1 MLSAVNRPM
10 SPQTLFTTAITAAL
24 IGVAGCSKEGAGA
37 AQAPTA
43 APPATVTVEAPEV
56 REHFPTETLT
66 GRIDAVDS
74 VEIRARVSGFLAEVR
89 FQAGQT
95 VRKGDVLF
103 VIDPRPFQAALQRAE
118 ADLESAKTRASQ
130 ADRDAARAEQM
141 LKTKAISVEEADQR
155 RTRLSEAKAAVA
167 LAEAS
172 LVAARLNVEYAEIRS
187 PIDGRVSRALVTPGN
202 NVSGVDGATTLLTT
216 VVSVDPVHVYAD
228 LDESV
233 LLRLNRFRR
242 DGVLP
247 VDANGKIQVGIGLAD
262 ETGLPHAA
270 TVESLDNRLDPSTGS
285 LLLRAVLPNPDQRF
299 VPGLFAR
306 VSLPSGPKTTALFVP
321 DEVLGTEQSRK
332 FLYTVSASNTVEKK
346 FVTTGPLSGGK
357 RLVVSGLTPTDRVVV
372 NGQLRIQ
379 FPGQPVAPVP
389 ATNSPAR

>member
-1 MLSAVNRPM
+1 
-10 SPQTLFTTAITAAL
+10 
-24 IGVAGCSKEGAGA
+24 
-37 AQAPTA
+37 
-43 APPATVTVEAPEV
+43 
-56 REHFPTETLT
+56 
-66 GRIDAVDS
+66 
-74 VEIRARVSGFLAEVR
+74 
-89 FQAGQT
+89 

-118 ADLESAKTRASQ
+118 ADLESAKTRAAQ
-130 ADRDAARAEQM
+130 ANRDAARAEQM
-141 LKTKAISVEEADQR
+141 LKTKAISMEEADQR
-155 RTRLSEAKAAVA
+155 RTRLSEAKASVAVA
-167 LAEAS
+167 EAA
-172 LVAARLNVEYAEIRS
+172 LVTARLNVEYAEIRS

-216 VVSVDPVHVYAD
+216 VVSVDPVYVYAD

-242 DGVLP
+242 EGVLP
-247 VDANGKIQVGIGLAD
+247 VDAKGRIEVGVGLAD
-262 ETGLPHAA
+262 ETGYPHVG

-285 LLLRAVLPNPDQRF
+285 LVLRAVLANPDQRF

-321 DEVLGTEQSRK
+321 DDVLGTEQSRK

-357 RLVVSGLTPTDRVVV
+357 RLVASGLTPTDRVVV

-379 FPGQPVAPVP
+379 FPGQPVAPVQ

>member
-1 MLSAVNRPM
+1 VNRPKPLP
-10 SPQTLFTTAITAAL
+10 SPFTTAITAAL
-24 IGVAGCSKEGAGA
+24 IGLAGCSKEGAGA
-37 AQAPTA
+37 ASAPTE
-43 APPATVTVEAPEV
+43 APPATVTVAAPES
-56 REHFPTETLT
+56 REYIPTETLT

-118 ADLESAKTRASQ
+118 ADLESAKTRAAQ

-155 RTRLSEAKAAVA
+155 RTRLSEAKASVAVA
-167 LAEAS
+167 EAA
-172 LVAARLNVEYAEIRS
+172 LVTARLNVEYAEIRS

-216 VVSVDPVHVYAD
+216 VVSVDPVYVYAD

-242 DGVLP
+242 EGVLP
-247 VDANGKIQVGIGLAD
+247 VDAKGRIEVGVGLAD
-262 ETGLPHAA
+262 ETGYPHVG

-285 LLLRAVLPNPDQRF
+285 LVLRAVLANPDQRF

-321 DEVLGTEQSRK
+321 DDVLGTEQSRK

-357 RLVVSGLTPTDRVVV
+357 RLVASGLTPTDRVVV

-379 FPGQPVAPVP
+379 FPGQPVAPVQ

>member
-1 MLSAVNRPM
+1 MNRPKPLP
-10 SPQTLFTTAITAAL
+10 SPFTTAITAAL
-24 IGVAGCSKEGAGA
+24 IGLAGCSKEGAGA
-37 AQAPTA
+37 ASAPTE
-43 APPATVTVEAPEV
+43 APPATVTVAAPES
-56 REHFPTETLT
+56 REYIPTETLT

-118 ADLESAKTRASQ
+118 ADLESAKTRSAQ

-155 RTRLSEAKAAVA
+155 RTRLSEAKASVAVA
-167 LAEAS
+167 EAA
-172 LVAARLNVEYAEIRS
+172 LVTARLNVEYAEIRS

-216 VVSVDPVHVYAD
+216 VVSVDPVYVYAD

-242 DGVLP
+242 EGVLP
-247 VDANGKIQVGIGLAD
+247 VDAKGRIEVGVGLAD
-262 ETGLPHAA
+262 ETGYPHVG

-285 LLLRAVLPNPDQRF
+285 LVLRAVLANPDQRF

-321 DEVLGTEQSRK
+321 DDVLGTEQSRK

-357 RLVVSGLTPTDRVVV
+357 RLVASGLTPTDRVVV

-379 FPGQPVAPVP
+379 FPGQPVAPVQ

>member
-1 MLSAVNRPM
+1 VNRPKPLP
-10 SPQTLFTTAITAAL
+10 SPFTTAITAAL
-24 IGVAGCSKEGAGA
+24 IGLAGCSKEGAGA
-37 AQAPTA
+37 ASAPTA
-43 APPATVTVEAPEV
+43 APPATVTVAAPES
-56 REHFPTETLT
+56 REYIPTETLT

-118 ADLESAKTRASQ
+118 ADLESAKTRAAQ

-155 RTRLSEAKAAVA
+155 RTRLSEGKASVAVA
-167 LAEAS
+167 EAA
-172 LVAARLNVEYAEIRS
+172 LVTARLNVEYAEIRS

-216 VVSVDPVHVYAD
+216 VVSVDPVYVYAD

-242 DGVLP
+242 EGVLP
-247 VDANGKIQVGIGLAD
+247 VDAKGRIEVGVGLAD
-262 ETGLPHAA
+262 ETGYPHVG
-270 TVESLDNRLDPSTGS
+270 TVESLDNRLDTSTGS
-285 LLLRAVLPNPDQRF
+285 LVLRAVLANPDQRF

-321 DEVLGTEQSRK
+321 DDVLGTEQSLK

-357 RLVVSGLTPTDRVVV
+357 RLVASGLTPTDRVVV

-379 FPGQPVAPVP
+379 FPGQPVAPVQ

>member
-1 MLSAVNRPM
+1 
-10 SPQTLFTTAITAAL
+10 
-24 IGVAGCSKEGAGA
+24 
-37 AQAPTA
+37 
-43 APPATVTVEAPEV
+43 
-56 REHFPTETLT
+56 
-66 GRIDAVDS
+66 
-74 VEIRARVSGFLAEVR
+74 
-89 FQAGQT
+89 
-95 VRKGDVLF
+95 
-103 VIDPRPFQAALQRAE
+103 
-118 ADLESAKTRASQ
+118 
-130 ADRDAARAEQM
+130 
-141 LKTKAISVEEADQR
+141 
-155 RTRLSEAKAAVA
+155 VA
-167 LAEAS
+167 LAEAA
-172 LVAARLNVEYAEIRS
+172 LVTARLNVEYAEIRS

-216 VVSVDPVHVYAD
+216 VVSVDPVYVYAD

-242 DGVLP
+242 EGVLP
-247 VDANGKIQVGIGLAD
+247 VDAKGRIEVGVGLAD
-262 ETGLPHAA
+262 ETGYPHVG

-285 LLLRAVLPNPDQRF
+285 LVLRAVLANPDQRF

-321 DEVLGTEQSRK
+321 DDVLGTEQSRK

-357 RLVVSGLTPTDRVVV
+357 RLVASGLTPTDRVVV

-379 FPGQPVAPVP
+379 FPGQPVAPVQ

>member
-1 MLSAVNRPM
+1 
-10 SPQTLFTTAITAAL
+10 
-24 IGVAGCSKEGAGA
+24 
-37 AQAPTA
+37 
-43 APPATVTVEAPEV
+43 
-56 REHFPTETLT
+56 
-66 GRIDAVDS
+66 
-74 VEIRARVSGFLAEVR
+74 VEIRPRVSGFLAEVR
-89 FQAGQT
+89 FQSGQT

-118 ADLESAKTRASQ
+118 ADLESAKTRAAQ

-141 LKTKAISVEEADQR
+141 LKTKAISAEEADQR
-155 RTRLSEAKAAVA
+155 RTRLSEAKASVA
-167 LAEAS
+167 LAEAA
-172 LVAARLNVEYAEIRS
+172 LVTARLNVEYAEIRS

-216 VVSVDPVHVYAD
+216 VVSVDPVYVYAD

-242 DGVLP
+242 EGVLP
-247 VDANGKIQVGIGLAD
+247 VDAKGRIEVGVGLAD
-262 ETGLPHAA
+262 ETGFPHVG

-285 LLLRAVLPNPDQRF
+285 LVLRAVLANPDQRF

-321 DEVLGTEQSRK
+321 DEILGTEQSRK

-357 RLVVSGLTPTDRVVV
+357 RLVASGLTPTDRVVV

-379 FPGQPVAPVP
+379 FPGQPVAPVQ

>member
-1 MLSAVNRPM
+1 MNRPKPLP
-10 SPQTLFTTAITAAL
+10 SPFTTAITAAL
-24 IGVAGCSKEGAGA
+24 IGLAGCSKEGAGA
-37 AQAPTA
+37 ASAPTE
-43 APPATVTVEAPEV
+43 APPATVTVAAPES
-56 REHFPTETLT
+56 REYIPTETLT

-118 ADLESAKTRASQ
+118 ADLESAKTRAAQ

-155 RTRLSEAKAAVA
+155 RTRLSEAKASVAVA
-167 LAEAS
+167 EAA
-172 LVAARLNVEYAEIRS
+172 LVTARLNVEYAEIRS

-216 VVSVDPVHVYAD
+216 VVSVDPVYVYAD

-242 DGVLP
+242 EGVLP
-247 VDANGKIQVGIGLAD
+247 VDAKGRIEVGVGLAD
-262 ETGLPHAA
+262 ETGYPHVG

-285 LLLRAVLPNPDQRF
+285 LVLRAVLANPDQRF

-306 VSLPSGPKTTALFVP
+306 VSLPSGPKTAALFVP
-321 DEVLGTEQSRK
+321 DDVLGTEQSRK

-357 RLVVSGLTPTDRVVV
+357 RLVASGLTPTDRVVV

-379 FPGQPVAPVP
+379 FPGQPVAPVQ

>member
-1 MLSAVNRPM
+1 VNRPKPLP
-10 SPQTLFTTAITAAL
+10 SPFTTAITAAL
-24 IGVAGCSKEGAGA
+24 IGLAGCSKEGAGA
-37 AQAPTA
+37 ASAPTA
-43 APPATVTVEAPEV
+43 TPPATVTVAAPES
-56 REHFPTETLT
+56 REYIPTETLT

-118 ADLESAKTRASQ
+118 ADLESAKTRAAQ

-155 RTRLSEAKAAVA
+155 RTRLSEAKASVAVA
-167 LAEAS
+167 EAA
-172 LVAARLNVEYAEIRS
+172 LVTARLNVEYAEIRS

-216 VVSVDPVHVYAD
+216 VVSVDPVYVYAD

-242 DGVLP
+242 EGVLP
-247 VDANGKIQVGIGLAD
+247 VDAKGRIEVGVGLAD
-262 ETGLPHAA
+262 ETGYPHMG

-285 LLLRAVLPNPDQRF
+285 LVLRAVLANPDQRF

-306 VSLPSGPKTTALFVP
+306 VSLPSGPKTAALFVP
-321 DEVLGTEQSRK
+321 DDVLGTEQSRK

-357 RLVVSGLTPTDRVVV
+357 RLVASGLTPTDRVVV